1 MMTMYSIHDDD
12 DDDDDD
18 GDDDDDDD
26 DAGWLPLY
34 SIHGSNQ
41 VWDQLHPTCFSFPQ
55 SSSSSSLSNSAN
67 FHHHYQLEL
76 GSVLRT

>member
-1 MMTMYSIHDDD
+1 MMMMYSIHDDD

-55 SSSSSSLSNSAN
+55 SSSSPVEKKYFLNGHCLFSG
-67 FHHHYQLEL
+67 HK
-76 GSVLRT
+76 T